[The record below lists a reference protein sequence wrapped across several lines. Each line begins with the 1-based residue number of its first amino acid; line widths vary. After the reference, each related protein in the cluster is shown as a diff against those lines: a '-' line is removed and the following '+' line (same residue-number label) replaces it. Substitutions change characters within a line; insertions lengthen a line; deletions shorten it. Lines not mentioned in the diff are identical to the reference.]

1 MAQLGCWVAAECC
14 SLSPVD
20 RIFTRVG
27 ANDAIMAGLST
38 FRVELEVRTQAPQSM
53 DASSVRLV
61 KGCPGWARSGFR
73 VAWAC
78 SAV

>member
-1 MAQLGCWVAAECC
+1 MAQLGCWVAAEQC

-38 FRVELEVRTQAPQSM
+38 FRMELEV
-53 DASSVRLV
+53 
-61 KGCPGWARSGFR
+61 CI
-73 VAWAC
+73 
-78 SAV
+78 